1 MIKYHYSRRGVD
13 CKPFRTSEIS
23 PFFPILSMHFAKGG
37 RAPMVP
43 FPLSRSPHPSSG
55 PFPTYRKPA
64 RPAPPGRAAQRLAKR
79 LRCSGLPRGRFYFL
93 PAAPVPARCNPFCF
107 WRRGSFCAAAP
118 AYPPAGSFPF
128 LAAPFRPP
136 PPKKARRGA
145 RLPSQRASPKGRRC
159 PQKRRTHPWTFPR

>member
-1 MIKYHYSRRGVD
+1 MTLGESTKKRPLPQPGLCFFLRKGEGHLWFPSPSRAL
-13 CKPFRTSEIS
+13 
-23 PFFPILSMHFAKGG
+23 PIPPPG
-37 RAPMVP
+37 RYRRAASLHVP
-43 FPLSRSPHPSSG
+43 PRS
-55 PFPTYRKPA
+55 
-64 RPAPPGRAAQRLAKR
+64 GRAAQRLAKP
-79 LRCSGLPRGRFYFL
+79 LRGFGLPRGRFFVL

-128 LAAPFRPP
+128 WAAPFRPP

>member
-1 MIKYHYSRRGVD
+1 MSTKIKRSYTDISFLRKGEGHLWFPSPSRAL
-13 CKPFRTSEIS
+13 
-23 PFFPILSMHFAKGG
+23 PIPPPGRFG
-37 RAPMVP
+37 RAASLHVT
-43 FPLSRSPHPSSG
+43 PL
-55 PFPTYRKPA
+55 
-64 RPAPPGRAAQRLAKR
+64 PGRAAQRLAKR

-93 PAAPVPARCNPFCF
+93 PAAPVAARCNPFCF